1 MAGEG
6 EDEAAA
12 IERQLE
18 QQLQEQQS
26 SLAAVDEALAADP
39 SNADLLE
46 VRRNIT
52 ASSSYISY
60 RGL

>member
-1 MAGEG
+1 MAGKG

-52 ASSSYISY
+52 ASSSHISY

>member
-52 ASSSYISY
+52 ASSSHISC